1 MAMYV
6 IDPEAVLAFR
16 QNHRRAVQR
25 QRKVKR
31 NKQIAKPQNRKQYD
45 ELDRQWLRAVERDR
59 S

>member
-6 IDPEAVLAFR
+6 IDPEAVIAFR
-16 QNHRRAVQR
+16 RNHRRTVQR
-25 QRKVKR
+25 QRKVAR
-31 NKQIAKPQNRKQYD
+31 NKQIAKPQDRKQYD